1 MLSEKGLSRDLKT
14 VIEHK
19 ENLSRLNS
27 IKQNLSRISSSVD
40 ANKSAPYSSERLEA
54 ASLKIDLEEVSPEVN
69 IGTEI
74 DYSHSSKVD
83 WVEKLRFGINF
94 EEVNLDFLTSKVI
107 VIMPVFVVL
116 TVMSFGLIHLVLNA
130 LQSRVM

>member
-19 ENLSRLNS
+19 ENLSRLSS

-74 DYSHSSKVD
+74 DYSNSSKVD

-116 TVMSFGLIHLVLNA
+116 TVISFGLIHLVLNA

>member
-69 IGTEI
+69 IETEI
-74 DYSHSSKVD
+74 DYSNSSKVD

>member
-74 DYSHSSKVD
+74 DYSNSSKVD